1 MQNMIEA
8 YYEKT
13 INDFKAKVIQ
23 RAEETKQAWA
33 EGRNI
38 WMNRWADL
46 HMAEVIAEMTH
57 ADTEEL
63 KAFVDKAYYGK

>member
-1 MQNMIEA
+1 MIEA
-8 YYEKT
+8 YYKKT
-13 INDFKAKVIQ
+13 IDDFKAKVIQ
-23 RAEETKQAWA
+23 RAEETKKAWA

-57 ADTEEL
+57 ADVNEL
-63 KAFVDKAYYGK
+63 KAFVDEMYYGK